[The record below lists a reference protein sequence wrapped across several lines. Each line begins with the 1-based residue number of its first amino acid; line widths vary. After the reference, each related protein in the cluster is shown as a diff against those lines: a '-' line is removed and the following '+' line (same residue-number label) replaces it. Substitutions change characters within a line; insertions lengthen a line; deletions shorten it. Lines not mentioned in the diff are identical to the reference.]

1 MKNVLITGSNSF
13 IGTNF
18 EKWLKKYPDK
28 YNVETIDMKNKTWK
42 DKDFSRFDV
51 VFHVAGIA
59 HVSSNHKLRD
69 CYSLK

>member
-28 YNVETIDMKNKTWK
+28 YNV
-42 DKDFSRFDV
+42 
-51 VFHVAGIA
+51 
-59 HVSSNHKLRD
+59 
-69 CYSLK
+69 